1 MAASI
6 GNYFRALVWA
16 LVGSLLLGVFFYPL
30 GGDGGLVGLNFTVY
44 NTIGVFV
51 LALILNYYPT
61 DQLPFF
67 KRFLGYQSVEST
79 TLFILAIEAAVIAF
93 LVAYWLLGVIVS
105 FLNLWTTT
113 VGSGWAVAH
122 FLVSAA
128 ILLYTWHRSR
138 RLEEP
143 GAWYLPPIV
152 IILFL
157 LLIPMAYEGLL
168 FQ

>member
-1 MAASI
+1 M
-6 GNYFRALVWA
+6 VWA
-16 LVGSLLLGVFFYPL
+16 LVGSLLMGVFFYPL
-30 GGDGGLVGLNFTVY
+30 GGDGGLVGLNFTVF
-44 NTIGVFV
+44 NTIGLFV

-79 TLFILAIEAAVIAF
+79 TLFLLAIEAAVIGVI
-93 LVAYWLLGVIVS
+93 VAYWLLGVAVS
-105 FLNLWTTT
+105 FLNLWTTL
-113 VGSGWAVAH
+113 VGSNWAMAH
-122 FLVSAA
+122 FIVSAGI
-128 ILLYTWHRSR
+128 ILYSWNRSR
-138 RLEEP
+138 RLVEP

-157 LLIPMAYEGLL
+157 LLVPMAYEGRI